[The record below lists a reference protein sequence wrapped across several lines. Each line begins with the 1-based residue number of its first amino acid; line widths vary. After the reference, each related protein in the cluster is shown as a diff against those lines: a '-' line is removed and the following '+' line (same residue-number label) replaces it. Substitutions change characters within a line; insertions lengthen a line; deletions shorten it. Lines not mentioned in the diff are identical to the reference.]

1 MTPSFERSTALQAR
15 LHEVVPGGAHTFAKG
30 SDQYPEGMAPVLV
43 RGHGARVW
51 DVDGNEFVEYGMGM
65 RAVTLGHGYAPVL
78 DAVRAALARRRVV
91 HPPDGARAGR
101 RGGLPPGRARR
112 GHGEVLQER
121 LRRHERRPAA
131 GPRRDRPRGRG
142 DVPRPAVLRL
152 AGLVRRHPADEHRG
166 ARGGAVARADLPLQ
180 RPGGAAGGPGGRAG
194 GVRDPRGGDGAGR
207 AGPGVP
213 GGRACAVRPAR
224 HGADP
229 RRDDHGFPLVGGWG
243 AVGVRGDTGP
253 VDLGQGDGQRV
264 LGRGAGGAARPD
276 GARRPAH
283 RPPAGVPPVEHERRR
298 DDGAGGVPRGRA
310 GLHGSVAGARS
321 GRGDGAAGPGPGR
334 GGQRRR
340 GRGRDRGVPVGAR
353 PPVVPDLPHR
363 GRDGGTVAGDAH
375 PVPAGDPA
383 PRRARPV
390 VRDLRRAHRRRRGAD
405 RRGRPRGHR
414 DLPQGPGDRA
424 ARGAVHR
431 PAGRARAPAHGRAPA
446 AGPDRPGRPAGPL
459 GGGPHDLTPGRPV
472 RPLPA
477 SPR

>member
-65 RAVTLGHGYAPVL
+65 RAVTLGHGYVPVL
-78 DAVRAALARRRVV
+78 DAVRAALVDGVSFTRPTELELAAAEDFLAVV
-91 HPPDGARAGR
+91 PGADMVKFCKNASD
-101 RGGLPPGRARR
+101 ATS
-112 GHGEVLQER
+112 
-121 LRRHERRPAA
+121 AA
-131 GPRRDRPRGRG
+131 
-142 DVPRPAVLRL
+142 LRL
-152 AGLVRRHPADEHRG
+152 ARAATGREVVAMCHDQPYFASQDWFVGTLPIEHRG
-166 ARGGAVARADLPLQ
+166 ARGGAVAGADLPLQ

-194 GVRDPRGGDGAGR
+194 GLRDPRGGLGAGR

-213 GGRACAVRPAR
+213 GGRARAVRPAR
-224 HGADP
+224 HGADL
-229 RRDDHGFPLVGGWG
+229 RRDDHGFPLVGRRG
-243 AVGVRGDTGP
+243 AVGLRGDTGP

-264 LGRGAGGAARPD
+264 LGRGAGGAARAD

-283 RPPAGVPPVEHERRR
+283 RPPAGVPAVEHERRG

-310 GLHGSVAGARS
+310 GLHGPVAGARS

-334 GGQRRR
+334 RGQRRR

-390 VRDLRRAHRRRRGAD
+390 VRDLRRAHRRRRRAD
-405 RRGRPRGHR
+405 RRGRPGGHR
-414 DLPQGPGDRA
+414 RLPQGPGDRP

-431 PAGRARAPAHGRAPA
+431 TAGRARAPADGRAAA
-446 AGPDRPGRPAGPL
+446 AGPGRPGRARL
-459 GGGPHDLTPGRPV
+459 ARSAADLRLPGRPV